1 MRVPRMNR
9 FFSLSRNRAALRR
22 LSQGLRRNRR
32 GVALVEF
39 AFVLP
44 VMLAIYFGAVELG
57 EGVMIER
64 KVTSLARAVG
74 DLTAQQRN
82 AVLTDAE
89 MGNIFDA
96 AKTIMAPFTG
106 VAPGMVVSSI
116 VINNARIAK
125 VCWSSQRIDP
135 ALEKKIIALPESLK
149 VPKTSLIMAT
159 ASYEF
164 EPTLGYVLTGK
175 IKIEGGPFY
184 MRPRTGKIG
193 GTEAVEQIER
203 EKEPMC

>member
-1 MRVPRMNR
+1 MRVPRMNG

-22 LSQGLRRNRR
+22 LTRGLRRNRR

-74 DLTAQQRN
+74 DLTAQKQN
-82 AVLTDAE
+82 AALSDAE
-89 MGNIFDA
+89 LSNVFDA
-96 AKTIMAPFTG
+96 AKTVMSPFTT
-106 VAPGMVVSSI
+106 VDPGMVISSI
-116 VINNARIAK
+116 VIDSAGVAK
-125 VCWSSQRIDP
+125 VCWSEARVDP
-135 ALEKKIIALPESLK
+135 ALPKKVIDLPASLK
-149 VPKTSLIMAT
+149 VPNTSLIMAT

-175 IKIEGGPFY
+175 IKIKGGPFY
-184 MRPRTGKIG
+184 MRPRTGKTG
-193 GTEAVEQIER
+193 GSATTEQIER
-203 EKEPMC
+203 EKQPMC